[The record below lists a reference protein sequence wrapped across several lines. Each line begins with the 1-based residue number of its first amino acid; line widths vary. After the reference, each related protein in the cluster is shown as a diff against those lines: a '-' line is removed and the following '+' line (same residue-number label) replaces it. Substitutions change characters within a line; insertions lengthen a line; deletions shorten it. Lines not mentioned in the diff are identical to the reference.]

1 MSEAGVQVG
10 VARIRSGAPAA
21 RRPAPPMSVNAAN
34 VALDEAAVR
43 SALAEVMDPELPM
56 LSVVD
61 LGIVHRVDVG
71 PADGPI
77 RVEILPTFVGCPAL
91 ELIKTSIATRL
102 AEFGRP
108 VEVSATFEVP
118 WTSDRISPAGRAALL
133 AAGIAPP
140 GSDAAAGIGPG
151 GLIDLEPRVPCPHCG
166 SRHTTLENV
175 FGPTQCRTIRYC
187 ADCRQPFEAI
197 KPV

>member
-1 MSEAGVQVG
+1 MSEAGTQVG
-10 VARIRSGAPAA
+10 IARARSGAAGGPGRAIDPAA
-21 RRPAPPMSVNAAN
+21 VH
-34 VALDEAAVR
+34 AL
-43 SALAEVMDPELPM
+43 LAEVPDPELPM

-61 LGIVHRVDVG
+61 LGIVHRVDIGVG
-71 PADGPI
+71 DRPI
-77 RVEILPTFVGCPAL
+77 RIEILPTFVGCPAL
-91 ELIKTSIATRL
+91 ELIKAGIATRL
-102 AEFGRP
+102 AAFGRP
-108 VEVSATFEVP
+108 VEVVATFEVP

-140 GSDAAAGIGPG
+140 TGASSV
-151 GLIDLEPRVPCPHCG
+151 LIDLEPRVPCPHCG
-166 SRHTTLENV
+166 SRRTHLENI